1 MKIVSI
7 FAENLFAFHFDEEV
21 ENEFAKLLGEDGK
34 WTDPSYLIEFVE
46 EHKFDVPVNENI
58 NELPQKLIQ
67 SADEINDILYQSSKG
82 EETLGGF
89 FKPLN
94 NQEYQEGELSRKK
107 GRKTYFRL
115 YALKIDTECFV
126 ITGGTIKFTHLL
138 KDRKHTQDELNKLE
152 RCRSFLKEH
161 DVFDSDSFY
170 EFLLEDNE
178 Y

>member
-7 FAENLFAFHFDEEV
+7 FAQSLFAIHFDEEV

-34 WTDPSYLIEFVE
+34 WTDPSYLLEFVE
-46 EHKFDVPVNENI
+46 EHKSDVPDNENI
-58 NELPQKLIQ
+58 NELPHKLIQ

-82 EETLGGF
+82 KATLGGF
-89 FKPLN
+89 FKPLH

-115 YALKIDTECFV
+115 YALKIDAECFV
-126 ITGGTIKFTHLL
+126 ITGGTIKFTHLI
-138 KDRKHTQDELNKLE
+138 KDRPHTQDELNKLE
-152 RCRSFLKEH
+152 KCRSFLKEQ

-178 Y
+178 